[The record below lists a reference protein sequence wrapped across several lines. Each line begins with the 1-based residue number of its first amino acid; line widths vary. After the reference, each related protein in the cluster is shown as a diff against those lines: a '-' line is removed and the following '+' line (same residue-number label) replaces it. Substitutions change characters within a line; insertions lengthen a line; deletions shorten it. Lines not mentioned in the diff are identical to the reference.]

1 MPHIGDIKKHTNG
14 ENQMKFRPNVTQLQ
28 DLYKKVYGEL
38 PAKNLQLN
46 FMRFDDETKTKCL
59 DALREMLAEKR
70 AAYRAYQA
78 G

>member
-1 MPHIGDIKKHTNG
+1 MRI
-14 ENQMKFRPNVTQLQ
+14 KFRPNVTDLQ

>member
-1 MPHIGDIKKHTNG
+1 MTI
-14 ENQMKFRPNVTQLQ
+14 RPNVTQLQ

-46 FMRFDDETKTKCL
+46 WMRFDDYSKTKCL

-70 AAYRAYQA
+70 ANYKLGASHV
-78 G
+78 

>member
-1 MPHIGDIKKHTNG
+1 MTI
-14 ENQMKFRPNVTQLQ
+14 RPNVTQLQ
-28 DLYKKVYGEL
+28 NLYKKVYGEL

-46 FMRFDDETKTKCL
+46 WMRFDDYSKTKCL

-70 AAYRAYQA
+70 AEYRAYKA

>member
-1 MPHIGDIKKHTNG
+1 MRI
-14 ENQMKFRPNVTQLQ
+14 KFRPNVTDLQ

-70 AAYRAYQA
+70 AAYKA

>member
-14 ENQMKFRPNVTQLQ
+14 ENKMRIKFRPNVTDLQ

-70 AAYRAYQA
+70 AAYKA